1 MENDFLSGNDIIQ
14 AIARGLQP
22 GGNTIRLFI
31 IIFIT
36 LVILIIV
43 VARYFQKRSARKT
56 REAVLAAF
64 EKKIRKLDLTINEI
78 DYLNRLS
85 TGLKKPWKKY
95 LLLTNKSTFTNS
107 VALLQAQDP
116 GSLNLD
122 LVRSI
127 SRKAG
132 FEMASLP
139 KNKKGTWKIF
149 PGSPLKI
156 VAPGGI
162 LFAGEATQTNEETFD
177 FHTYEKLPDEARDI
191 TVFIVDFSGINGF
204 QTRLVSRKENNH
216 YTARH
221 SDTPRSLVWENPGKA
236 GVADEVFILSDDT
249 GDTPVHARLK
259 SIRPGWIILSEPAKK
274 FRKGQ
279 DIRIF
284 LTQKLSGG
292 FWVNGEVSKL
302 SKDGK
307 SIMVRLNHV
316 KSRGE
321 THPHQVI

>member
-1 MENDFLSGNDIIQ
+1 METDFLTGSDIIQ

-22 GGNTIRLFI
+22 GGSTIRLFI

-36 LVILIIV
+36 LVILLILA
-43 VARYFQKRSARKT
+43 ARVFQKRSTRKT
-56 REAVLAAF
+56 HEAVLAAF

-85 TGLKKPWKKY
+85 TCLKKPWKKY

-116 GSLNLD
+116 GSLKLD

-132 FEMASLP
+132 FEISALP
-139 KNKKGTWKIF
+139 QNKKGTRKIF

-162 LFAGEATQTNEETFD
+162 LFAGEAVQTNEETFD
-177 FHTYEKLPDEARDI
+177 FHTYETLPEEARDI

-204 QTRLVSRKENNH
+204 QTRLVSRKGKNL

-221 SDTPRSLVWENPGKA
+221 SETPRSLVWENPGQA
-236 GVADEVFILSDDT
+236 GVADEVFILSDET

-259 SIRPGWIILSEPAKK
+259 SIRPGWIILSEPARK
-274 FRKGQ
+274 FRNGQ
-279 DIRIF
+279 DIRIY
-284 LTQKLSGG
+284 LTQKVSGG
-292 FWVNGEVSKL
+292 FWVNGEVSKI
-302 SKDGK
+302 SRDGNA
-307 SIMVRLNHV
+307 IMVRLNHV
-316 KSRGE
+316 KA
-321 THPHQVI
+321 